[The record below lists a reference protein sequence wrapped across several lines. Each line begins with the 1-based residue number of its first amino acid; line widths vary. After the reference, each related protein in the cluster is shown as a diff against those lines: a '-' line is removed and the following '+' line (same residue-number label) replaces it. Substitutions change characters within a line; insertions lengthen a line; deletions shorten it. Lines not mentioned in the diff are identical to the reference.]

1 MKQAIFITLA
11 SVFCGLLI
19 GFGTVRF
26 IEQRL
31 VMGDDGIA
39 TQLGGRRPVVLGFF
53 PYWLL
58 AQQDQT
64 YQDHLT
70 DVTYFSLTVQADGS
84 IQKLVNPR
92 EEEPGWT
99 RLRGEAVKNILAS
112 AAKNSQRT
120 SLLVHNS
127 SPSQIMQLIA
137 SPSAHAQ
144 RLVSEVEPLMKTY
157 VFTDLNLDIESFQ
170 EASPEAQLAYT
181 AFVKEVKTQMDQKE
195 MDQKALGTLT
205 VEVTPI
211 SLVSSHLTD
220 AQAIGE
226 IADYVVLM
234 AYDFHYRGSMIAG
247 PVAPVGG
254 AGDMREYDVETSVRL
269 LSEVVPKEKILLGI
283 PLYGY
288 EWETIER
295 TLQAPVIPGS
305 GKTASHRRVSE
316 LLAECVHCIKDFDP
330 ISQQPYLILPVTEE
344 GYSQQIFYE
353 DEESLRRK
361 LNLAVKYQLGGV
373 ALWAMGYEGSEILE
387 PLREYKQTRVR

>member
-1 MKQAIFITLA
+1 MKQAIFTIVA

-19 GFGTVRF
+19 GFGSVRF
-26 IEQRL
+26 IGQRL
-31 VMGDDGIA
+31 STGDLSGA
-39 TQLGGRRPVVLGFF
+39 MPGGHRPVVLGFF

-58 AQQDQT
+58 AQQRET
-64 YQDHLT
+64 YQDYLT
-70 DVTYFSLTVQADGS
+70 DVTYFSLTIQADGS
-84 IQKLVNPR
+84 IQKLVNTR

-99 RLRGEAVKNILAS
+99 RLRGEAVKNMLSS
-112 AAKNSQRT
+112 AARNTQKT

-127 SPSQIMQLIA
+127 SPTQIAQLIA

-157 VFTDLNLDIESFQ
+157 GFTDLNLDIESFQ
-170 EASPEAQLAYT
+170 EASSEAQLAYT
-181 AFVKEVKTQMDQKE
+181 AFVKEVKTQ

-226 IADYVVLM
+226 VADYVVLM
-234 AYDFHYRGSMIAG
+234 AYDFHYRGSTIAG

-254 AGDMREYDVETSVRL
+254 AGEMREYDVETSVRL
-269 LSEVVPKEKILLGI
+269 IAQVVPKEKILLGI

-295 TLQAPVIPGS
+295 YPQAPTIPGS

-316 LLAECVHCIKDFDP
+316 LLAECVHCIKALDVV
-330 ISQQPYLILPVTEE
+330 SQQPYLILPATEE

-353 DEESLRRK
+353 DKESLERK
-361 LNLAVKYQLGGV
+361 LELAQKYQLGGV
-373 ALWAMGYEGSEILE
+373 ALWAMGYEGTEILV
-387 PLREYKQTRVR
+387 PLREYKQTLIR

>member
-1 MKQAIFITLA
+1 MKQAILIILVSA
-11 SVFCGLLI
+11 ICGLLI
-19 GFGTVRF
+19 GFGAFRF
-26 IEQRL
+26 VEQRL
-31 VMGDDGIA
+31 AIGDTGFA
-39 TQLGGRRPVVLGFF
+39 TQLGDRRPVVLGFF

-99 RLRGEAVKNILAS
+99 RLRGEEVKKMLAS

-127 SPSQIMQLIA
+127 SPSQITQLIS

-144 RLVSEVEPLMKTY
+144 RLVSEVEPLMKTFG
-157 VFTDLNLDIESFQ
+157 FTDLNLDIESFQ
-170 EASPEAQLAYT
+170 EASPEAQIAYT
-181 AFVKEVKTQMDQKE
+181 SFVKEVKTQMDE
-195 MDQKALGTLT
+195 KALGTLT

-220 AQAIGE
+220 AKAIGE
-226 IADYVVLM
+226 VADYVVLM

-254 AGDMREYDVETSVRL
+254 VGEVREYDVETSVRL
-269 LSEVVPKEKILLGI
+269 ISQIVPKEKILLGI

-295 TLQAPVIPGS
+295 HPQAPVIPGS

-330 ISQQPYLILPVTEE
+330 LSQQPYLILPATEE

-361 LNLAVKYQLGGV
+361 LDLAVKYQLGGV
-373 ALWAMGYEGSEILE
+373 ALWAMGYEGPEILQ
-387 PLREYKQTRVR
+387 PLREYRQSLLR